1 VKNLR
6 ISGIITALTILFFYQ
21 NMFSQEIGVSLG
33 IMKNY
38 SPEESSNSAYS
49 FYPEISISNN
59 FFSQYLNWELAFG
72 YLNDGLDRDEVG
84 PLKRP
89 YIYYNS
95 KDYILSLRLIL
106 NFYKITNNKYT
117 PQILVGFSTHIIES
131 SYVYPNSNV
140 LPQIYVPDKSNGRI
154 YFDIGAEYEI
164 AKIWGIAIVPR
175 YIAQIP
181 LSNSDLLHNK
191 VKNSFVL
198 SFKY

>member
-1 VKNLR
+1 VKKLK
-6 ISGIITALTILFFYQ
+6 IWGIIATLTMILFYH
-21 NMFSQEIGVSLG
+21 NILSQELGVSLG

-72 YLNDGLDRDEVG
+72 YLNDGLDPEEIESSRAN
-84 PLKRP
+84 
-89 YIYYNS
+89 YNS
-95 KDYILSLRLIL
+95 KDYILSTRLIINSSKVLNNNYLPRLISGFSLHFVYLDYVDPLGPVPL
-106 NFYKITNNKYT
+106 NFVSDENETRLYID
-117 PQILVGFSTHIIES
+117 L
-131 SYVYPNSNV
+131 
-140 LPQIYVPDKSNGRI
+140 
-154 YFDIGAEYEI
+154 GAEYKI